1 MERRAKLQRRI
12 AIKKE
17 GEELVKAKLK
27 AEREQREAKAK
38 AEAQPKLTKKEKEK
52 AKKQRQKIKKAK
64 EGGYYVDKIEQKR
77 MLANMLVNKNNYK
90 VEKENA
96 LIELQI
102 EYNKRNKIVIPIGKG
117 EIDRAKK
124 MKSSID
130 YKFIGDFFQKNLDD
144 PMVMDEAYEEYGRR
158 MKEIPR
164 RWKEETDGI
173 QRQILLNQEKRKN
186 KIKGKF
192 GTIPQKTDRSLKP
205 SPEDIPRLRTT
216 EQDFISNEASRRAE
230 IIRRKMIDEPIRKEY
245 VRETKSLQEISPEDY
260 YESFIE
266 GVKTDPLDAKRRS
279 INTFVSQNVKRKQ
292 FKYEARETFNQP
304 NADKFGLKDDGTPRS
319 RKEFA
324 HRFRGKTETEVSD
337 MIDQEVRDRTPEQR
351 GAFLQRAVGT
361 LKSQNITDEGVLQ
374 AGGNRVGAGE
384 FIASQLAKKD
394 IEQITPDI
402 SKKGF
407 ISKEFTPDNM
417 RKIGAISQEEE
428 GLLGIKKRREQQY
441 QKEWSADGTTMK
453 STGLATLDQE
463 KYTKFEEREDALLN
477 AVAGNLEPLFFK
489 KSGEEKAIDVKKV
502 NQEFEEKTTGSID
515 DLQNR
520 KFGGIKP
527 ITKEGVMNNLNRI
540 QTEFRNTDKYLQ
552 TQRNYAIQKEFIDII
567 QKSQQAEDIFS
578 QYQKNNKDFTSTGYV
593 DSPYVDTDLNFN
605 GKGGYGARFYQL
617 ISEGQQPLQFLLNTK
632 TNEILKFAGDNMMS
646 GDGNDNGIGD
656 IAVVN
661 EVNMG
666 GRIAF
671 IGHTFP
677 QYSNPTPEKVGQQ
690 GGNLRGASYG
700 YMSVFSNP
708 YEENSPLVKQ
718 NRFLPTTQLNQK
730 SFFSYT
736 QRQFG
741 NPNIKG
747 FNFSISVAGGKGNK
761 TGPKRQDVSTKFGTS
776 EDIYI
781 RQLTQKGGAQSV
793 LKLAPDY
800 EQIRKGTYLPKE
812 FQPLDQTT
820 LRKQLRTR
828 QLNAQFNLSTTALKQ
843 KTRIGLQGM
852 K

>member
-1 MERRAKLQRRI
+1 MECWWNYN
-12 AIKKE
+12 
-17 GEELVKAKLK
+17 
-27 AEREQREAKAK
+27 
-38 AEAQPKLTKKEKEK
+38 EKHWSCYL
-52 AKKQRQKIKKAK
+52 R
-64 EGGYYVDKIEQKR
+64 
-77 MLANMLVNKNNYK
+77 
-90 VEKENA
+90 
-96 LIELQI
+96 
-102 EYNKRNKIVIPIGKG
+102 
-117 EIDRAKK
+117 
-124 MKSSID
+124 
-130 YKFIGDFFQKNLDD
+130 
-144 PMVMDEAYEEYGRR
+144 
-158 MKEIPR
+158 PR
-164 RWKEETDGI
+164 
-173 QRQILLNQEKRKN
+173 
-186 KIKGKF
+186 
-192 GTIPQKTDRSLKP
+192 
-205 SPEDIPRLRTT
+205 
-216 EQDFISNEASRRAE
+216 
-230 IIRRKMIDEPIRKEY
+230 
-245 VRETKSLQEISPEDY
+245 
-260 YESFIE
+260 
-266 GVKTDPLDAKRRS
+266 
-279 INTFVSQNVKRKQ
+279 
-292 FKYEARETFNQP
+292 
-304 NADKFGLKDDGTPRS
+304 
-319 RKEFA
+319 
-324 HRFRGKTETEVSD
+324 
-337 MIDQEVRDRTPEQR
+337 
-351 GAFLQRAVGT
+351 
-361 LKSQNITDEGVLQ
+361 
-374 AGGNRVGAGE
+374 
-384 FIASQLAKKD
+384 
-394 IEQITPDI
+394 
-402 SKKGF
+402 
-407 ISKEFTPDNM
+407 
-417 RKIGAISQEEE
+417 
-428 GLLGIKKRREQQY
+428 
-441 QKEWSADGTTMK
+441 
-453 STGLATLDQE
+453 
-463 KYTKFEEREDALLN
+463 KFEEREDALLN